1 MTTERLPAL
10 RQPPH
15 DPLTLLLGG
24 RLGWPLVEPT
34 LSVAED
40 VLTLPRLPGSL
51 RSLDESSGSLGGW
64 CLPSNVALGPDGEP
78 WLLRGSDVLRFD
90 ACGCGFEVTRCFG
103 GEGTSAGQLLR
114 PGGIAIAAGHLFVC
128 DTGNERVQVV
138 LLPQLVVSGLWTAP
152 MPWQPTAVVV
162 DRRFRVH
169 VVDPQNARVHH
180 FGWSGRYLG
189 NTPGVGASRSIALTA
204 DGALVVAGPGAAYLV
219 RGKSVTPL
227 SGPADD
233 LGDLFGGRPV
243 IDVAADGSMELG
255 PLCVPPTQGWFDTR
269 GKPVAPPEPLAK
281 VFVRDG
287 VGHVGPLDS
296 LIDDCVWDRVTLV
309 GTLPAGCTVTVDTHN
324 AQVPLSAAELADLS
338 GEAWET
344 GATCTSFGDGTWDA
358 LLRGRPGRYLWLRL
372 RLTGPGASSPELA
385 ECVVDFPRTSLRRH
399 LPAVFGAEPTSAD
412 FTDRLLAI
420 VDRTLRSTEE
430 KLDSLPALFDPRATP
445 HLAWLASWIGLRPD
459 PRFPE
464 RLQRD
469 IVANAGNLLDLRGT
483 TEGLRRVLL
492 IALGLDHEPGCG
504 HVGAAVPGCPTC
516 PAPRQTCPPRPPEP
530 STWIAPPLI
539 LEHYRLRRWFEAGAS
554 RLGDQTVLW
563 GQSVVNRSQLGG
575 NAQVGVTTLK
585 GSQDP
590 LRDPFHV
597 YAHRFSVFV
606 PASAGRTPE
615 RRKAVEG
622 LVAWGSPAHTLG
634 QVRYVDARMR
644 VGVQSSIGLD
654 TVVARVPAGFVLGRT
669 GLATSVLDGSASG
682 ADRRSIDNTA
692 VGTTAVLG

>member
-1 MTTERLPAL
+1 
-10 RQPPH
+10 
-15 DPLTLLLGG
+15 
-24 RLGWPLVEPT
+24 
-34 LSVAED
+34 
-40 VLTLPRLPGSL
+40 
-51 RSLDESSGSLGGW
+51 
-64 CLPSNVALGPDGEP
+64 
-78 WLLRGSDVLRFD
+78 
-90 ACGCGFEVTRCFG
+90 
-103 GEGTSAGQLLR
+103 
-114 PGGIAIAAGHLFVC
+114 
-128 DTGNERVQVV
+128 
-138 LLPQLVVSGLWTAP
+138 
-152 MPWQPTAVVV
+152 MPWQPTSVVV
-162 DRRFRVH
+162 DVGWRVH
-169 VVDPQNARVHH
+169 VVDPQNGMVHH

-189 NTPGVGASRSIALTA
+189 NTPGVGASRFLGLTA
-204 DGALVVAGPGAAYLV
+204 DGTLVAAGPGAAYLL
-219 RGKSVTPL
+219 RGKTVTPL

-233 LGDLFGGRPV
+233 LADLFGGQPPFE
-243 IDVAADGSMELG
+243 VAADGSMHLG
-255 PLCVPPTQGWFDTR
+255 PLCVPPTDGWFDTR
-269 GKPVAPPEPLAK
+269 GNPVAPPVPPAQ

-287 VGHVGPLDS
+287 VCHVGPLDS

-309 GTLPAGCTVTVDTHN
+309 GALTNGCTVTVDTHN
-324 AQVPLSAAELADLS
+324 AQVPLSADELTALP
-338 GEAWET
+338 GQAWET
-344 GATCTSFGDGTWDA
+344 GVTCTGLENGSWDA

-372 RLTGPGASSPELA
+372 RLTGTGTATPELA
-385 ECVVDFPRTSLRRH
+385 ECVVDFPRISLRRH

-430 KLDSLPALFDPRATP
+430 ELDDLPALFDPRATP

-469 IVANAGNLLDLRGT
+469 IVANAGSLLDLRGT

-492 IALGLDHEPGCG
+492 VALGLDHEPGCG
-504 HVGAAVPGCPTC
+504 HVGAAVPGCSTCPGPRPTC
-516 PAPRQTCPPRPPEP
+516 PPTPPEP
-530 STWIAPPLI
+530 SRWTAPPLI

-563 GQSVVNRSQLGG
+563 GQSVVNRSQLGS

-597 YAHRFSVFV
+597 YAHQFSVFV

-654 TVVARVPAGFVLGRT
+654 TVVARMPAGFVLGRT
-669 GLATSVLDGSASG
+669 GLATSVLDGSAPGG
-682 ADRRSIDNTA
+682 ADRPSIDNTA